1 MYIYWRV
8 SLASVVCSLTQLTES
23 ISPLQVNT
31 LQACV
36 EAIKTIYWTLSS
48 MGDGPQASAPVEEEA
63 QALIRSTI
71 NDVVLQLMSRALVL
85 SNLATTLALAQGT
98 NPLRPLRYLMNC
110 MLKIWEIRL
119 SDLVRPYSCS
129 SCFIRIKLAAQNSVQ
144 L

>member
-1 MYIYWRV
+1 MVKLY
-8 SLASVVCSLTQLTES
+8 L
-23 ISPLQVNT
+23 P

-63 QALIRSTI
+63 QNLIKSTI
-71 NDVVLQLMSRALVL
+71 NDVVMRLMSRSLVL

-110 MLKIWEIRL
+110 MLKVWEIRL
-119 SDLVRPYSCS
+119 SDLVRSDSTFSAACVACS
-129 SCFIRIKLAAQNSVQ
+129 FACI
-144 L
+144 